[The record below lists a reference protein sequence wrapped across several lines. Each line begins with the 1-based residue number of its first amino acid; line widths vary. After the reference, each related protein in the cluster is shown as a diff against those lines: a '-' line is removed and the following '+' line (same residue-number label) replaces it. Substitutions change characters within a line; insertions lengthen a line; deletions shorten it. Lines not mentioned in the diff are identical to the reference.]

1 MYRFIQEH
9 ARGSTFILNGCMQL
23 FTVMKHFKC
32 LGHFTQRHINHR
44 GGADINCMALLVGV
58 TPMGV
63 GRLGDVSDGTIAC
76 MPDEMPGF
84 I

>member
-1 MYRFIQEH
+1 MSDP
-9 ARGSTFILNGCMQL
+9 ARMNGCRQL
-23 FTVMKHFKC
+23 YYTVIKHLKKKC
-32 LGHFTQRHINHR
+32 LEHFTQRHIKHR
-44 GGADINCMALLVGV
+44 GGPDIHCMALVVSVTLGV
-58 TPMGV
+58 V